1 MSQRRIDRKELIEY
15 ASEERNPGNWKH
27 VTGITVSVP
36 SPRLREGV
44 VLVDT
49 PGIGSLA
56 ASGSAETFAIAP
68 LRPERC
74 PARCWFDAG

>member
-1 MSQRRIDRKELIEY
+1 MEY
-15 ASEERNPGNWKH
+15 ASEEKNPGNYKH
-27 VTGITVSVP
+27 VTGIVVAVP

-56 ASGSAETFAIAP
+56 TSGSAETFAYLPA
-68 LRPERC
+68 LRLERRSDRRRLEPER
-74 PARCWFDAG
+74 R